1 MSEPVIIKKSKLRSS
16 AIVDQGEGIKASLM
30 LLFLIA
36 LIPLQSIYITKLP
49 SLGGGLNLLNICF
62 LIAFIVWKSRPELNI
77 PTKTSLNKPIIFFM
91 LSMLFALVMR
101 IVTLGSVTFDVVS
114 DVKDVL
120 LAPILF
126 FIVLNSVRDRRG
138 IMLALGASVLPM
150 IYMFRVFYS
159 QHTSVSSYKYDHDLR
174 ISGTFSQLGSNE
186 IATFY
191 ATYTIVLI
199 TLMYFI
205 KDTKIRIVLGFVIM
219 LNLYSLVYSYSRGAY
234 LGFLVGMVAIL
245 WHTRKKLLYLLIPL
259 SFLLGGIAINFLP
272 YSVQERVESI
282 FVEEETERD
291 ESATS
296 RFVFWGI
303 AMEQFYKNPVV
314 GHGYQTFVEINPYHM
329 DTHNYYL
336 KLLAEQGIIGFVV
349 FIVILWRAAKAGR
362 SLYDETDDPLYKALG
377 IGLLGVVAS
386 LAFGNIFGDRYSHYP
401 LSAYFYVYTALAL
414 RALLLTREKN
424 PFTNIIRK
432 RT

>member
-1 MSEPVIIKKSKLRSS
+1 MSESVIIKKSKLRSS
-16 AIVDQGEGIKASLM
+16 AVVDQGEGVKTSLV

-36 LIPLQSIYITKLP
+36 LIPLQNIYITKLP

-62 LIAFIVWKSRPELNI
+62 LIAFLVWKSRPELNI
-77 PTKTSLNKPIIFFM
+77 PTKTSLNKPIIFFI
-91 LSMLFALVMR
+91 LSLLFALVMR
-101 IVTLGSVTFDVVS
+101 LVTLGSVSFEVVS
-114 DVKDVL
+114 HCKDVL

-126 FIVLNSVRDRRG
+126 FIVLNSVRNRRG
-138 IMLALGASVLPM
+138 IMLALGASILPM
-150 IYMFRVFYS
+150 IYMFRVFYA
-159 QHTSVSSYKYDHDLR
+159 QHTSVSSYKYDDDMR

-191 ATYTIVLI
+191 ASYTIVLI

-205 KDTKIRIVLGFVIM
+205 KDTKIRLVLGFISL

-234 LGFLVGMVAIL
+234 LGFLMGIVAIL
-245 WHTRKKLLYLLIPL
+245 WHTKKKLIFLLIPV
-259 SFLLGGIAINFLP
+259 SFIFGGIAINFLP

-282 FVEEETERD
+282 FVEDEAERD

-303 AMEQFYKNPVV
+303 AMDQFYKNPVV
-314 GHGYQTFVEINPYHM
+314 GHGYQTFVEANPFHM

-336 KLLAEQGIIGFVV
+336 KLLAEQGIIGFIV
-349 FIVILWRAAKAGR
+349 FIVILWRAAKTGR
-362 SLYDETDDPLYKALG
+362 SLYDESDDPLYKALG
-377 IGLLGVVAS
+377 IGLFGVVAS
-386 LAFGNIFGDRYSHYP
+386 LAFGNIFGDRYTHYP

-424 PFTNIIRK
+424 PLTTIIRK